1 MNTIAHNQITKKAV
15 IYCRVSTKEQVEEG
29 NSLVTQEKICKDYAY
44 KNGYEIAEVFIEQGE
59 SAKTAERKE
68 LQRLIAYCENR
79 KNQISNVIAYK
90 IDRISRNV
98 YDYSKLRIS
107 FKRHGIDIKSASE
120 HFEDNPAGR
129 FMDNI
134 IANVAQ
140 FDNDVRAER
149 SVGGMKEAMHE
160 GRYVWA
166 APLGYDNVR
175 ISGKSN
181 IVLNDMAPLV
191 RKAFET
197 VAKNTFPSE
206 EVRKIIAKEGLVT
219 KSGKA
224 ISKSQFNRLLK
235 NEIYAGWI
243 IKFGER
249 HKGNFAPMVTQ
260 ELFDQVQR
268 VLKYRGRSNFHY
280 LLENPDFPLRRFVM
294 LPSGKKLTGGW
305 SKGKTKKYP
314 YYCFRSEHLSFR
326 KHIMEGMFK
335 NFFDQFRIN
344 ENDYSLLL
352 NFIKENFTKATEDQN
367 AERIRLQR
375 QIKELKEKQ
384 NMLVQKNYK
393 GIISDTVMQQQLE
406 FIEQELLDAHASH
419 ISIPEKERSIEK
431 LLGLAYEFLK
441 SPGNVWEK
449 AAFKER
455 LELQW
460 FNFPQGIIFDGSNL
474 RTQKISSVFNA
485 KQMVLPSELH
495 KADFVHQIP
504 NNPEITKSDQYWEL
518 FANDLEKLSRIIQ
531 RIGLANPP

>member
-1 MNTIAHNQITKKAV
+1 MKLQKFLSNKVKAQRPQSAKNYKGLLHIV
-15 IYCRVSTKEQVEEG
+15 KT
-29 NSLVTQEKICKDYAY
+29 EKIKSLTLSLTKLIVSPAMYMT
-44 KNGYEIAEVFIEQGE
+44 
-59 SAKTAERKE
+59 TANCAF
-68 LQRLIAYCENR
+68 LL
-79 KNQISNVIAYK
+79 NVM
-90 IDRISRNV
+90 
-98 YDYSKLRIS
+98 
-107 FKRHGIDIKSASE
+107 E
-120 HFEDNPAGR
+120 
-129 FMDNI
+129 NI

-260 ELFDQVQR
+260 ELFDKVQR

-352 NFIKENFTKATEDQN
+352 
-367 AERIRLQR
+367 
-375 QIKELKEKQ
+375 
-384 NMLVQKNYK
+384 
-393 GIISDTVMQQQLE
+393 
-406 FIEQELLDAHASH
+406 
-419 ISIPEKERSIEK
+419 
-431 LLGLAYEFLK
+431 
-441 SPGNVWEK
+441 
-449 AAFKER
+449 
-455 LELQW
+455 
-460 FNFPQGIIFDGSNL
+460 
-474 RTQKISSVFNA
+474 
-485 KQMVLPSELH
+485 
-495 KADFVHQIP
+495 
-504 NNPEITKSDQYWEL
+504 
-518 FANDLEKLSRIIQ
+518 
-531 RIGLANPP
+531 